1 LSIQELFNYL
11 GLFSKY
17 ISIYF
22 IVLPLLAWII
32 SSRHKKYS
40 SKTSSIVLSIIIYY
54 SSIPGIF
61 SLILISYTIFF
72 THQNLLEV
80 NATLYFLP
88 LISMLATLF
97 IISHYLKINGLK
109 LNSLPGFKRLS
120 GLLILIAIV
129 FIIVLALYKMR
140 ILVGFFGSLQ
150 SLAIIAIALFFIIK
164 WAIKRIS

>member
-1 LSIQELFNYL
+1 
-11 GLFSKY
+11 
-17 ISIYF
+17 
-22 IVLPLLAWII
+22 
-32 SSRHKKYS
+32 
-40 SKTSSIVLSIIIYY
+40 
-54 SSIPGIF
+54 
-61 SLILISYTIFF
+61 LILLSYAIFF
-72 THQNLLEV
+72 TQQNLLEV

-88 LISMLATLF
+88 ILSMLSTLF
-97 IISHYLKINGLK
+97 IISHKLKQSRLK
-109 LNSLPGFKRLS
+109 LNSLPGFKRIS